1 MVFVSAVEAKPM
13 VPHKDGRSCL
23 GCEATLASQWRG
35 PGSNYCSL
43 SQCKKAAGAAREQ
56 MRNTSGAPLEETVTA
71 LQTEVHE
78 LEEQIGT
85 LDRKVEE
92 QQKRLAEQDTAFAA
106 MQRQV
111 AYLSLAQSAMQQR
124 DACES
129 SRMQSMQAGKRPALS
144 SLPPRLNLP
153 R

>member
-56 MRNTSGAPLEETVTA
+56 MRNTADAPLEETVAA

-85 LDRKVEE
+85 LDRRVEE
-92 QQKRLAEQDTAFAA
+92 QQKRLTEQDKAFAA
-106 MQRQV
+106 MQRQWPT
-111 AYLSLAQSAMQQR
+111 SALR
-124 DACES
+124 SRRCSSVTPVKAAGCKAC
-129 SRMQSMQAGKRPALS
+129 RQASGQPFRPCRHA
-144 SLPPRLNLP
+144 
-153 R
+153 

>member
-1 MVFVSAVEAKPM
+1 MSQG
-13 VPHKDGRSCL
+13 VP
-23 GCEATLASQWRG
+23 
-35 PGSNYCSL
+35 PG
-43 SQCKKAAGAAREQ
+43 G
-56 MRNTSGAPLEETVTA
+56 V
-71 LQTEVHE
+71 E

-85 LDRKVEE
+85 LDRRVEE
-92 QQKRLAEQDTAFAA
+92 QQKRLTEQDKAFAA

>member
-43 SQCKKAAGAAREQ
+43 SQCKKAACAARQ
-56 MRNTSGAPLEETVTA
+56 QTMRNTCAPLEETVVA
-71 LQTEVHE
+71 LQAEVHD
-78 LEEQIGT
+78 LEEQLGC

-92 QQKRLAEQDTAFAA
+92 QEKRLAEKDEAFAA
-106 MQRQV
+106 MQRQL
-111 AYLSLAQSAMQQR
+111 AFLAQQCSVMQLR
-124 DACES
+124 DAWMPSTHAC
-129 SRMQSMQAGKRPALS
+129 KRPALA
-144 SLPPRLNLP
+144 SLPPRVNLP
-153 R
+153 Q